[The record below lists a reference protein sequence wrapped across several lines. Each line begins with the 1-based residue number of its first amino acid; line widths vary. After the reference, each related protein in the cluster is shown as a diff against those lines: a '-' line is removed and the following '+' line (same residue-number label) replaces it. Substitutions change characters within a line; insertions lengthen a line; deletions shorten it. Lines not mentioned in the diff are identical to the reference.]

1 MRWFLP
7 VGAVLAA
14 LSSACT
20 GVLDGSS
27 PTDSRGGP
35 LDPGSNGASGALG
48 SGAGAGPG
56 AGPGIGGAAAALTQT
71 RVLRRLN
78 QAEYNNTVRDLLGT
92 SLRPADRLPEEAS
105 VEGFDTNGEAL
116 IIGVVH
122 VQTFEDAANQLV
134 NELYALPETDE
145 RRKNALPCKLAA
157 GSEATCA
164 TQIFSTFARR
174 AFRRPVAQAEL
185 DRLLALVEKVRSAGE
200 TYEGAVK
207 AALTSILLSPNFL
220 FMVEKGDLGP
230 GVVKPLDDHELA
242 TRLSYFLWSSMPDAA
257 LFSAAEAGAL
267 ANDPAKLDDQVRR
280 MLSDPKADALPRDFV
295 GQWLTLRRL
304 QLVEPSKTTFPNY
317 DVALRDASVRETEL
331 VLHNFIDENV
341 PVESL
346 LTSTFTFANQRLAQQ
361 YQVSVSGTDFARVDL
376 SGTPRIGILG
386 HTSFLMQ
393 TSQPGWT
400 SPTKRGA
407 WVLEQLLCSPP
418 PPVPADLNIEPLSE
432 PPPGQTK
439 REQLE
444 EHRKEPKCAGC
455 HTLMD
460 PIGLGLES
468 FDAIGGYRTM
478 DNGKPVDATGV
489 LEGTPFSGLRE
500 LSNLLKNDSR
510 LQKCYAQQLLTYAV
524 GRSFHDASSQAYA
537 DALVTSANPNGN
549 PGMRDV
555 INAVVQ
561 SDAFRSRRG
570 E

>member
-20 GVLDGSS
+20 GSIEGGS
-27 PTDSRGGP
+27 PGNPQGDP
-35 LDPGSNGASGALG
+35 LAPGASGASGVAGSGPG
-48 SGAGAGPG
+48 SGAGTGTGANGPG
-56 AGPGIGGAAAALTQT
+56 AELTQT

-78 QAEYNNTVRDLLGT
+78 HAEYNNTVRDLLGT
-92 SLRPADRLPEEAS
+92 SLRPADKLPDEAS

-122 VQTFEDAANQLV
+122 LQTFEDAANQLV
-134 NELYALPETDE
+134 NELYALPATDE
-145 RRKNALPCKLAA
+145 RRKAVLSCQLAA

-164 TQIFSTFARR
+164 AQIFSAFARR
-174 AFRRPVAQAEL
+174 AFRRPVVQAEI
-185 DRLLALVEKVRSAGE
+185 DRLLQLVEKVRAAGE

-207 AALTSILLSPNFL
+207 AALTSILLSPHFL
-220 FMVEKGDLGP
+220 FMVEKGELGP
-230 GVVKPLDDHELA
+230 GVVKALDDHELA

-267 ANDPAKLDDQVRR
+267 ANDPVKLGEQVGR
-280 MLSDPKADALPRDFV
+280 MLSDPKADALPHDFV

-304 QLVEPSKTTFPNY
+304 ELVEPSKTTFPNY
-317 DVALRDASVRETEL
+317 DVALRDAAVRETEL
-331 VLHNFIDENV
+331 LLHNLIDENA

-361 YQVSVSGTDFARVDL
+361 YQVTATGNDFARVDL
-376 SGTPRIGILG
+376 SGTERVGILG

-418 PPVPADLNIEPLSE
+418 PPVPAELNVEPLTE

-444 EHRKEPKCAGC
+444 QHRKDPVCAGC
-455 HTLMD
+455 HALMD
-460 PIGLGLES
+460 PIGLGLEN
-468 FDAIGGYRTM
+468 FDAIGSYRTT
-478 DNGKPVDATGV
+478 DNGKPVNSSGV
-489 LEGTPFSGLRE
+489 IEGTNFSGLRE
-500 LSNLLKNDSR
+500 LSNLLKTDER
-510 LQKCYAQQLLTYAV
+510 LQKCYARQLLTYAV
-524 GRSFHDASSQAYA
+524 GRSFHDAGSEAYA
-537 DALVTSANPNGN
+537 DALVAGATPGGN

-570 E
+570 Q